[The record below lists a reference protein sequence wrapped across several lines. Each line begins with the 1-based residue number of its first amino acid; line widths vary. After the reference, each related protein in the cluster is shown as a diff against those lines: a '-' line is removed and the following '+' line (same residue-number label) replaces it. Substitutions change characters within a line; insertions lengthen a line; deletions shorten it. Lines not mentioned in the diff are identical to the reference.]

1 MKRHG
6 LVVAWLLIGLGAC
19 SGDERTATP
28 APTDGGVDDAP
39 SDGDDDGPWG
49 SVPVTSQV
57 AIRGLKGPVDVVRDR
72 YGVIHIHATSLEDA
86 ARVQGYQI
94 GRDRT
99 AQVEL
104 IRRSAR
110 GRLAELF
117 GGLSSAVVDQDI
129 TMRTVGLTH
138 PASEMLAATPA
149 AVRAVIEAYA
159 DGVSQFNERVR
170 SGEEAIPSDLTG
182 IFGGISR
189 DAFQPW
195 TAEDV
200 VAVARLQ
207 AMGLSY
213 FATDD
218 VNRSLFLQ
226 AVQGTMKP
234 GAEDPRLAKRAGMA
248 ADMMSFAPL
257 VASTILP
264 PPPGINAR
272 TTNVAQPSSNLPTL
286 KNTTSFFTA
295 LEQTRELIGG
305 HTVGVTGSNN
315 WVVGPSR
322 SASGNAMLA
331 SDPHLHLG
339 APTVF
344 WTVHIEVEAPDPA
357 DDMDVAGVAFPG
369 IPSVV
374 VGFNKDVA
382 WGPTTSIFDATDV
395 YDETLTQDGSGVIF
409 RGNVV
414 PFEKIHETIA
424 IQNSAPLEYDVLVVP
439 HHGPVIPTI
448 TPEHK
453 VAPPSGK
460 ALSVRWSG
468 YEATRDFEAIFGL
481 LRAKSVDDAR
491 AALAN
496 MGTGGQNWVAADR
509 SGNILY
515 TSYTLV
521 PKRTPGAFAWDP
533 ATFKGT
539 LPCLVQPGD
548 GSAEWT
554 GEYLSEDEIPHAKN
568 PAKGY
573 IATANNDPLGGSLDG
588 NPANDATFLGCSFDP
603 GFRPARISN
612 LIEGAGHP
620 LDLDDMARIQSDARS
635 ALGATFVPGVL
646 AAISRGL
653 AEEATPSSQPDL
665 SKVVAGDRWKKA
677 NVKELASLLERW
689 RDEADFDA
697 AAGINLDD
705 NSPDADPKEAMASKA
720 TALLNVWVSQMML
733 LTFDDEFLAAG
744 IELSTAGAN
753 PSIDRRIALMHMF
766 TADKTKLATF
776 DAATG
781 DSSLFDDLRTPELE
795 SRDDRI
801 LTALLD
807 AVDFLNTRSGGS
819 DWRWGRLH
827 AIRFAAPN
835 PTWSNLTIP
844 SPTDPVFPDGFPR
857 HGDGFNVDVGS
868 WAAPAALDAKA
879 DYSPIGGASQRL
891 VVEMTPDGPRARNA
905 LPGGNVWDPKD
916 KHFRD
921 DAELWRKNQNHP
933 VAFTT
938 AEVVEAAESRV
949 RYR

>member
-6 LVVAWLLIGLGAC
+6 LAAWLLIGLGAC
-19 SGDERTATP
+19 SGDDRTATP
-28 APTDGGVDDAP
+28 APSDGGVDDAP
-39 SDGDDDGPWG
+39 TGGDDGPWG
-49 SVPVTSQV
+49 AVPITSQM
-57 AIRGLKGPVDVVRDR
+57 AIRGLGGPVDVVRDR

-86 ARVQGYQI
+86 ARVQGYQL

-117 GGLSSAVVDQDI
+117 GGLSPAVIDQDI
-129 TMRTVGLTH
+129 TMRTLGLAR
-138 PASEMLAATPA
+138 PAADMLATMPA
-149 AVRAVIEAYA
+149 VVRAAIEAYA
-159 DGVSQFNERVR
+159 DGLSQFNERVR
-170 SGEEAIPSDLTG
+170 SGEEPIPVDLTG
-182 IFGGISR
+182 FFGLSR

-200 VAVARLQ
+200 VAVARFQ

-213 FATDD
+213 FAPDD
-218 VNRSLFLQ
+218 LNRSLFLQ
-226 AVQGTMKP
+226 SLQGAMNP
-234 GAEDPRLAKRAGMA
+234 DAQDPRLAKRAGVA
-248 ADMMSFAPL
+248 ADMMNFAPL
-257 VASTILP
+257 ARATILP
-264 PPPGINAR
+264 VPPSANAR
-272 TTNVAQPSSNLPTL
+272 ATNAARPSLLLPTL
-286 KNTTSFFTA
+286 QNTTPFLTA

-305 HTVGVTGSNN
+305 HIVGVTGSNN
-315 WVVGPSR
+315 WAVGPSR

-331 SDPHLHLG
+331 SDPHLRLG
-339 APTVF
+339 APTMF
-344 WTVHIEVEAPDPA
+344 WTVHLDVDAPDPA
-357 DDMDVAGVAFPG
+357 ERVDVAGVAFPG
-369 IPSVV
+369 IPFVI
-374 VGFNKDVA
+374 VGFNQDVA
-382 WGPTTSIFDATDV
+382 WGPTTSIYDASDV
-395 YDETLTQDGSGVIF
+395 YDETLSQDGSGVVF

-424 IQNSAPLEYDVLVVP
+424 IQNGAPLEYDVLVVP

-448 TPEHK
+448 TPDHK

-460 ALSVRWSG
+460 ALSVKWTG
-468 YEATRDFEAIFGL
+468 LQATRDFEAIFGL
-481 LRAKSVDDAR
+481 LRAKNVDDAQ

-496 MGTGGQNWVAADR
+496 MGTGGQDWVAADK
-509 SGNILY
+509 SGNILF
-515 TSYTLV
+515 SSHTLV
-521 PKRTPGAFAWDP
+521 PKREKGAFAWDP
-533 ATFKGT
+533 ATFTGT

-554 GEYLSEDEIPHAKN
+554 GEYLSDAEIPQTKN
-568 PAKGY
+568 PKKGY
-573 IATANNDPLGGSLDG
+573 IVTANNDPLGGSLDG
-588 NPANDATFLGCSFDP
+588 NPANDSTFLGCSFDS
-603 GFRPARISN
+603 GIRAARISER
-612 LIEGAGHP
+612 IEGADHP

-635 ALGATFVPGVL
+635 AMGATLVPGVL

-653 AEEATPSSQPDL
+653 AEKTTPGSQPDL
-665 SKVVAGDRWKKA
+665 SKLVAGDRWKKA

-689 RDEADFDA
+689 RDEADFEA

-705 NSPDADPKEAMASKA
+705 NSLDVDAKEAMASKA
-720 TALLNVWVSQMML
+720 TALFNVWVSQMLL
-733 LTFDDEFLAAG
+733 LTFDDELAAAG
-744 IELSTAGAN
+744 IDLSTMGNN
-753 PSIDRRIALMHMF
+753 PALDRRISLMHLLS
-766 TADKTKLATF
+766 ADKTKLATF

-807 AVDFLNTRSGGS
+807 AVDFLDTRFGGS

-827 AIRFAAPN
+827 RIRFAAPN
-835 PTWSNLTIP
+835 PTWSNLSIP

-857 HGDGFNVDVGS
+857 HGDGFNVDVSS
-868 WAAPAALDAKA
+868 WVAPAALDAKA
-879 DYSPIGGASQRL
+879 DYSVVGGASQRL

-921 DAELWRKNQNHP
+921 DAEFWRKNQNHP

-938 AEVVEAAESRV
+938 TEVVEAAESRV